1 MSGSWQ
7 QERHGNDIS
16 SGSRA
21 SDEQIVEQVR
31 RAVLTQRLPPGTRLP
46 EVALGEAFGVS
57 RSVVRK
63 ALTRLVANHVAVQ
76 RPNQVARIAS
86 PDVDE
91 TREIFSARRLIE
103 GEVVALMTGSLTQAL
118 RQRLAALAEA
128 EKAAFAE
135 GDEER
140 RIEASLAFHHCLA
153 EHSPNRTL
161 GAMLGDLILRTSI
174 VIALYKP
181 ADLASCYLEGDH
193 DDLLAKL
200 VAGQPDAARARVQTH
215 LNSLEALLDLRTPTG
230 AIDLGALFGRG
241 QSLSQADA

>member
-7 QERHGNDIS
+7 HEQHGS
-16 SGSRA
+16 STPTGSRV

-31 RAVLTQRLPPGTRLP
+31 RAVLMQRLPPGTRLP

-76 RPNQVARIAS
+76 RPNQVARVAS

-91 TREIFSARRLIE
+91 TREIFAARRLVE
-103 GEVVALMTGSLTQAL
+103 GEVVALLTGSLSPTVQK
-118 RQRLAALAEA
+118 RLSALAKA
-128 EKAAFAE
+128 EKAAFSL

-140 RIEASLAFHHCLA
+140 RIEESLAFHHCLA
-153 EHSPNRTL
+153 EHSPNRIL
-161 GAMLGDLILRTSI
+161 GTMLGDLILRTSI

-181 ADLASCYLEGDH
+181 VALESCYLAGDH
-193 DDLLAKL
+193 DDLLAQL
-200 VAGQPDAARARVQTH
+200 VAGQPDAARARIQTH
-215 LNSLEALLDLRTPTG
+215 LSSLEALLDLNAPAS

-241 QSLSQADA
+241 D

>member
-1 MSGSWQ
+1 MGGSWQ
-7 QERHGNDIS
+7 HERYGSNTPV
-16 SGSRA
+16 GSRV

-76 RPNQVARIAS
+76 RPNQVARVAS

-91 TREIFSARRLIE
+91 TREIFAARRLIE
-103 GEVVALMTGSLTQAL
+103 GEVVALLTGTLPPAVH
-118 RQRLAALAEA
+118 QRLAALAEA
-128 EKAAFAE
+128 EKAAFTR

-140 RIEASLAFHHCLA
+140 RIEESLAFHHCLA

-161 GAMLGDLILRTSI
+161 GAMLRELILRTSI

-181 ADLASCYLEGDH
+181 SDLASCYLEGDH
-193 DDLLAKL
+193 DDLLAQL
-200 VAGQPDAARARVQTH
+200 VAGQPDAARARVQMH
-215 LNSLEALLDLRTPTG
+215 LSSLEALLDLHAPSG
-230 AIDLGALFGRG
+230 AIDLGVLFGRSH
-241 QSLSQADA
+241 SLSRRDA